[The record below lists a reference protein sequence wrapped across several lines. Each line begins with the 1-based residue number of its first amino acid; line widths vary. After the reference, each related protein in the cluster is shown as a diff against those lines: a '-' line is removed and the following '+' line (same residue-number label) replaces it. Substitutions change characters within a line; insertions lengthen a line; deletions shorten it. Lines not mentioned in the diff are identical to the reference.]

1 MISLK
6 RSFIG
11 LLALLVVS
19 AACAGPAPTQ
29 PGWQQSTPM
38 VDPAPAETH
47 PTFVSPTETP
57 EVLPHPA
64 DTPPAAAPAVE
75 AFPTPG
81 AGSEA
86 SIPVYRL
93 EARLDYANRRAA
105 VQEEIEYTNRSGE
118 ALADIL
124 LLVETNRFPDAFI
137 LEEIQLDGQGRLAA
151 FTLEQDRL
159 LLALEEPLEPNE
171 KISISIHYELNL
183 PAIPAPSGMEKPQ
196 PFGYSRDQL
205 NLVDWYPYIP
215 PYQPGK
221 GWIAN
226 QPWFFGEHQVY
237 ETADFRVDL
246 ELAGEQ
252 VELQVAA
259 SAPAEQNGSI
269 YRYSHPKARNFALSL
284 SHRYAVLETEV
295 EGAQVR
301 VFVYPEDVLAGEA
314 ALQNAADALQL
325 YSRLYAPFPRQSL
338 SVVAGD
344 FLDGM
349 EYDGLFFLNRSFF
362 RYYAGT
368 PQGYLTIITVHETAH
383 QWWYALVGNDQA
395 NEPWLD
401 EALCTFSE
409 LIFYENYYPGLVDWW
424 WSFRVHL
431 YQPQGWINLP
441 VYEYAGMRPYR
452 DAVYLNGAVFFDE
465 LRAAMGEE
473 FFFSFIQAYARGKS
487 YQISNSRSFFA
498 LLKEHTPVDL
508 ENLLNRY
515 IK

>member
-1 MISLK
+1 
-6 RSFIG
+6 
-11 LLALLVVS
+11 V
-19 AACAGPAPTQ
+19 
-29 PGWQQSTPM
+29 
-38 VDPAPAETH
+38 VDPVPAGTY
-47 PTFVSPTETP
+47 PTFVTPTETP
-57 EVLPHPA
+57 EAL
-64 DTPPAAAPAVE
+64 PPAAGAPTAAPPDVE

-86 SIPVYRL
+86 FLPAYRL
-93 EARLDYANRRAA
+93 EVRLDYSKRRAA

-118 ALADIL
+118 PLHDLL
-124 LLVETNRFPDAFI
+124 LLVEANRFPDAFI
-137 LEEIQLDGQGRLAA
+137 LEEIQLYGEGRLEA

-159 LLALEEPLEPNE
+159 LLALDDPLQPNE

-183 PAIPAPSGMEKPQ
+183 PAIPAPSGNEKPQ
-196 PFGYSRDQL
+196 PFGYTRDQL

-215 PYQPGK
+215 PYQLGK
-221 GWIAN
+221 GWLAN
-226 QPWFFGEHQVY
+226 PPWFFGEHQVY
-237 ETADFRVDL
+237 EAADFWVDL
-246 ELAGEQ
+246 ELAGGQ
-252 VELQVAA
+252 VEVQVAA
-259 SAPAEQNGSI
+259 SALAEQNGSI
-269 YRYSHPKARNFALSL
+269 YRYSHPKARNFALSI
-284 SHRYAVLETEV
+284 SHRYEVLETEV
-295 EGAQVR
+295 DGAQVR

-325 YSRLYAPFPRQSL
+325 YSRLYAPFPRRSL

-362 RYYAGT
+362 RYYDGT

-409 LIFYENYYPGLVDWW
+409 LLFYENYYPDLVDWW
-424 WSFRVHL
+424 WAFRVHL
-431 YQPQGWINLP
+431 YQPKGWINLP
-441 VYEYAGMRPYR
+441 VYEYAGSRPYR

-487 YQISNSRSFFA
+487 YQISNSLSFFA
-498 LLKEHTPVDL
+498 LLKEHTPVDQD
-508 ENLLNRY
+508 NLLNRY